1 MNGLAY
7 RVGASVPILLAIFVV
22 AQGRPRPHY
31 TFILPDGYIGGV
43 QVVFND
49 SQASPLP
56 IRKDGGRV
64 VEVPESGIPRTSDLL
79 VRDNSPDEFF
89 YRAATSGGTT
99 ELRPMR
105 TEYVLPGMSH
115 GGWDVMDTG
124 GKGRGYSWFIFFGPP
139 EIRAKIPWADI
150 TKVPGYGRKLM
161 APDVYP
167 TPGRLAASRP
177 QQTNPEEIISRII
190 DKGMLDGH
198 DNKMVG
204 GIGDAAAA
212 IVTKVVRGRSL
223 SSDEI

>member
-1 MNGLAY
+1 MNRLVN
-7 RVGASVPILLAIFVV
+7 RVFASIPILLTILA
-22 AQGRPRPHY
+22 AAHGRPRPHY
-31 TFILPDGYIGGV
+31 TFILPDGYIGWV

-56 IRKDGGRV
+56 IRKDGGSV
-64 VEVPESGIPRTSDLL
+64 IEVPESGIPRTSDIL

-89 YRAATSGGTT
+89 YRVATSVGNT
-99 ELRPMR
+99 ELRPMP
-105 TEYVLPGMSH
+105 TDYVLRGSH